1 MDKQRIKR
9 LKLLIFLSS
18 CLLCVMMFFL
28 SASAMFRDL
37 WFDEALTVTTYTSL
51 PNIVRIYFN
60 YLIPNNHII
69 YTIFLKYWIQIW
81 MPIMGH
87 NNFAY
92 RLPSFIFGFTALI
105 FILIYWRRRLGT
117 MPAFL
122 TALCFTCSLPFAI
135 YAVAVRGYILC
146 FLLVML
152 AFEAAMLFNR
162 YGKKKYAVYYFIATI
177 LAVGTIPSSLIA
189 FVAIVLYL
197 MGRTATKQYFK
208 PRNIVI
214 ALIPP
219 IALLIFY
226 LPITGMFVN
235 SMMLKEG
242 WHNSARSML
251 TLYAGFTVAMLPL
264 LLFNLVA
271 VRRIFGRLNLQKTLF
286 TLAIFILPLLF
297 YFRTPAPFPRLFF
310 PLWPIWIFIVGRGTK
325 HAFAMIVGNREKMLN
340 LFTLTIVITSLIF
353 GYGLAT
359 RAVRDKIS
367 AVVVNGTGLDDYF
380 SPYYAR
386 STFQPT
392 NMIKSIKKETNNNP
406 PPIYIS
412 FNSSPY
418 SFIFHGVLHDV
429 PKHTW
434 YFDNPDYK
442 IRELPPQSFAI
453 LCKRDNPQDFIK
465 HYKVRKMTMLQDF
478 GYHQLYL
485 VEI

>member
-69 YTIFLKYWIQIW
+69 YTIFLKYWIQTW

-92 RLPSFIFGFTALI
+92 RLPSFIFGLTALI

-152 AFEAAMLFNR
+152 AFEAAMLLNQH
-162 YGKKKYAVYYFIATI
+162 GKVKYAIYYFIATI

-189 FVAIVLYL
+189 FIAIVLYL

-208 PRNIVI
+208 PRNIAI

-219 IALLIFY
+219 VALAIFY
-226 LPITGMFVN
+226 LPIVGMFVN

-242 WHNSARSML
+242 WHDTARSML

-264 LLFNLVA
+264 LLFNFVA
-271 VRRIFGRLNLQKTLF
+271 VRRIFSRVNLQKTLF

-310 PLWPIWIFIVGRGTK
+310 PLWPIWIFIVACGFK
-325 HAFAMIVGNREKMLN
+325 HAFAILVSGPKKLDSH
-340 LFTLTIVITSLIF
+340 TLTMIIGSLILV
-353 GYGLAT
+353 YALAVNT
-359 RAVRDKIS
+359 QRDKIS
-367 AVVVNGTGLDDYF
+367 TAVVKGKGLDDYF

-386 STFQPT
+386 STFQPV
-392 NMIKSIKKETNNNP
+392 NMIKTIKMKTNNHP
-406 PPIYIS
+406 PPIYIT
-412 FNSSPY
+412 FNSSP
-418 SFIFHGVLHDV
+418 SLFIFHGVLHDLT
-429 PKHTW
+429 KYTW
-434 YFDNPDYK
+434 YFDTPTLK
-442 IRELPPQSFAI
+442 ISELIPNSYVIF
-453 LCKRDNPQDFIK
+453 CVRDNSEDFIK
-465 HYKVRKMTMLQDF
+465 RFKIKKMTMLQDF
-478 GYHQLYL
+478 GYHQLYF